1 VTATEKM
8 PLLQPRGAVDAR
20 AARTSGPVALL
31 NLEAQI
37 EGQEARLAIGS
48 LSAPEQSALIE
59 LVALRGHILGRIA
72 DYEWAAEHADE
83 LCRSSA
89 NDALA
94 WVTRARARAR
104 FHCFDQALA
113 DLGEARRLG
122 ADPCVVDAERA
133 EILQS
138 IGEYEEALVHFRESA
153 ERRADFATLGA
164 LATLYAERGEV
175 RAAEQ
180 CFDASRSQYRSVSPI
195 PLALLDFQRGHM
207 WMVQE
212 EMSRARTWLKAAHDA
227 LPGYAPAGGHLA
239 EVEAKFGERDVAIER
254 LRTLA
259 ASSDDPDYAATL
271 ARILVQEDE
280 KAARA
285 WRAKAG
291 ARYHDLIERHPEAF
305 SDHAAAFLLDVG
317 EDPHRALAFARA
329 NLKVRKTP
337 RAYDLVRRAERAAS
351 RTCEEM
357 SSTPRTDSMPGG
369 PE

>member
-8 PLLQPRGAVDAR
+8 PLSQPRAAADAR
-20 AARTSGPVALL
+20 AAKTSGVVALL

-37 EGQEARLAIGS
+37 DGQEARLAGGS
-48 LSAPEQSALIE
+48 LSAPEQNALIE

-72 DYEWAAEHADE
+72 DYEWAAERADE
-83 LCRSSA
+83 LCRSCA
-89 NDALA
+89 EDPLA

-104 FHCFDQALA
+104 FHRFDQALA
-113 DLGEARRLG
+113 DLEEARRLG
-122 ADPCVVDAERA
+122 ADPCVINAERA
-133 EILQS
+133 EILQAT
-138 IGEYEEALVHFRESA
+138 GEYEEALVHFRESA

-175 RAAEQ
+175 TAAEQ
-180 CFDASRSQYRSVSPI
+180 CFEASRSQYRGVSPI

-207 WMVQE
+207 WMVQGD
-212 EMSRARTWLKAAHDA
+212 MSRAHAWLKAAHDS

-239 EVEAKFGERDVAIER
+239 EVEAKFGERDVAIDR

-271 ARILVQEDE
+271 ARILVEEDE
-280 KAARA
+280 EAARG
-285 WRAKAG
+285 WRAKAA
-291 ARYHDLIERHPEAF
+291 ARYDDLIERHPEAF

-329 NLKVRKTP
+329 NLEVRKTP
-337 RAYDLVRRAERAAS
+337 RAYDLVRRAERAAK
-351 RTCEEM
+351 
-357 SSTPRTDSMPGG
+357 
-369 PE
+369 